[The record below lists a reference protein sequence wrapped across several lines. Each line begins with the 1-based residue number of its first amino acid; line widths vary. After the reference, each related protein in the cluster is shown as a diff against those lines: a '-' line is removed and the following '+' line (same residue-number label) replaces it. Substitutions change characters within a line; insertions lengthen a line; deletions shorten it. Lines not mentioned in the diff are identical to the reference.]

1 MIGSLLVV
9 AQRSER
15 AAALERVSRGE
26 AERLLVELERP
37 GDGEAPAGGVAGCE
51 QGLEATRARRLP
63 AGRVVG
69 PGEVGV
75 LASKRRRVGRRDQLG

>member
-75 LASKRRRVGRRDQLG
+75 LASERRRVVRRDQLG

>member
-1 MIGSLLVV
+1 MIGSLVVV
-9 AQRSER
+9 AQGGER
-15 AAALERVSRGE
+15 AAAFERVSRGE

-51 QGLEATRARRLP
+51 QGLEATSARRLP
-63 AGRVVG
+63 AGGVVG

-75 LASKRRRVGRRDQLG
+75 LARQRRRVVRRDQLG